1 MSKNWH
7 FVVKMFL
14 TLARV
19 SKSVLI
25 TGANEGLGFC
35 TALALAAKN
44 HRIIMADKA
53 DLALSKSKI
62 VKKTGNCDI
71 VTKFVD
77 FTSLTCVRNLAQEI
91 VQEEEKLDVLINNVG
106 VFCLGKERTV
116 DGLQATMQ
124 VNHFGPF
131 LLTHLLADLL
141 AKSAPSRVIFVSS
154 LGAFFNNLTIS
165 NVNNPDVSYVD
176 AFSSLLVYYNSKLCN
191 MIVSNGFAQR
201 FSKEEITFNSVHPGM
216 SATTFLWKNKP
227 VANPFQCFLVLK
239 SALKIVL
246 SWLPPNKSP
255 TFQENF
261 SSTSGSTNSQES
273 RLTRNFAP
281 KFGQSAR
288 ILSVL
293 PRKKFVETRKNI
305 FWRIKEVLVKTVSDF
320 NEKFSIE
327 SLKSMI

>member
-1 MSKNWH
+1 
-7 FVVKMFL
+7 MFL

-227 VANPFQCFLVLK
+227 VANPFQCFLQSPEIGAENCAFLATSEQVANVSGKFFVDFREHQQPRVTTDAEFCSEIWAISEDFVGLTEE
-239 SALKIVL
+239 KIC
-246 SWLPPNKSP
+246 
-255 TFQENF
+255 
-261 SSTSGSTNSQES
+261 
-273 RLTRNFAP
+273 RN
-281 KFGQSAR
+281 
-288 ILSVL
+288 
-293 PRKKFVETRKNI
+293 
-305 FWRIKEVLVKTVSDF
+305 
-320 NEKFSIE
+320 
-327 SLKSMI
+327 